1 MRLACRPGF
10 YRLWYTNLCIGVL
23 PAVRPDGRRL
33 AAVEI
38 VDGHRA
44 GQTPLADRRI
54 EMGIVQR
61 ASPAFGLAIEAAIQR
76 QLARDRFALHIQ
88 LQLMLTLVAVRIQR
102 QQADVQRILLQL
114 LDAQLQFTRHLFA
127 GTHVAIQRNAIN
139 LHLLPAQ
146 TTSIEIGQQLRG
158 FQGATRFEGAVDD
171 TAQTGQRIVE
181 LWRVD
186 AGIKIQTVAQ
196 RPFDIQMV
204 ASQRQLNARH
214 RPLVVAVTGQR
225 AVSGHGVLLHVSFQ
239 LKLRHTQL
247 PAAAIQTAAGGDFSI
262 QPRWPVRILFCGVDP
277 GQRQLTAPADRLAPV
292 HQRGEVNIAL
302 QCSHAQAIQAELLNI
317 AFTR

>member
-1 MRLACRPGF
+1 M
-10 YRLWYTNLCIGVL
+10 
-23 PAVRPDGRRL
+23 RPDSRRL
-33 AAVEI
+33 TAVEI
-38 VDGHRA
+38 VYGHGA
-44 GQTPLADRRI
+44 GQTPLTDGRI
-54 EMGIVQR
+54 KVGVVQR
-61 ASPAFGLAIEAAIQR
+61 AFPALGLAIEAAVQR
-76 QLARDRFALHIQ
+76 QLTRDRFALHVQ
-88 LQLMLTLVAVRIQR
+88 LQLMLMLVAVRIQR
-102 QQADVQRILLQL
+102 QQADIQRILLQL
-114 LDAQLQFTRHLFA
+114 LDAQLQFTRYLLA
-127 GTHVAIQRNAIN
+127 GAHVAIQRDTID

-146 TTSIEIGQQLRG
+146 TTGIEIGQQLRG

-171 TAQTGQRIVE
+171 TAQTWQRIVE

-196 RPFDIQMV
+196 RPFDVQMV

-247 PAAAIQTAAGGDFSI
+247 PAAAIETAAGGDFSI
-262 QPRWPVRILFCGVDP
+262 QPRRPVRILFCGVDP

-292 HQRGEVNIAL
+292 HQRGEVDVAL

-317 AFTR
+317 AFTRQRDSGRWHRFALHGGLQ